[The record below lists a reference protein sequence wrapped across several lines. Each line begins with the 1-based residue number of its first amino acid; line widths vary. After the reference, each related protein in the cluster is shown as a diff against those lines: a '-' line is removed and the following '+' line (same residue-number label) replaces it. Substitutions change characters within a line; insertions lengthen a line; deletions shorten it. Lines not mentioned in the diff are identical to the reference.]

1 MEDDSSGGYPLGYYG
16 KQRCFMVWVCMW
28 GVWGCVRVCVREISS
43 LERER
48 E

>member
-28 GVWGCVRVCVREISS
+28 GCVRVCEREISS